1 MIKTVDVVKSDAGFD
16 VPKKEY
22 DFIRSLIPEVTLQEI
37 EFLPSPMEYLEL
49 PTDLPFTLV
58 IMSWKLGIADI
69 LGWKREERAMK
80 RLSTLRLFIPERL
93 KPVGSLYWDT
103 TSKRLI
109 ERLFPLLERTDF
121 RDYVYTITKYRE
133 RPKST
138 FRVTSEKLSKKL
150 VLSPEWTREQL
161 KTLST
166 FYPVPTELIL
176 DTNNGG

>member
-1 MIKTVDVVKSDAGFD
+1 MSEIVDSKKILQVPEKEFVFIK
-16 VPKKEY
+16 
-22 DFIRSLIPEVTLQEI
+22 SLIPKVTLQEI
-37 EFLPSPMEYLEL
+37 QLLPSPYEYLEL
-49 PTDLPFTLV
+49 PVETPYTLV
-58 IMSWKLGIADI
+58 ITSWKLGIADI
-69 LGWKREERAMK
+69 LGWKREERVIK
-80 RLSTLRLFIPERL
+80 RLATLRLFIPERL

-161 KTLST
+161 TTLSK

-176 DTNNGG
+176 DTNNGE